1 LIVGNFN
8 HIIKCL
14 HPVEEPLVK
23 KKIQE
28 MEVEI
33 NPGIETHK
41 WKSQDINSFI
51 AKSKLV
57 VDTLFETVKKMKYS
71 LEKVT
76 DALEVFNVKII
87 ERKSKPMT
95 PDDYDQYLKA
105 LFSNKIG
112 KVKEQG
118 NIIHKLVK
126 EVLDAVK
133 ADKKG

>member
-1 LIVGNFN
+1 
-8 HIIKCL
+8 
-14 HPVEEPLVK
+14 
-23 KKIQE
+23 
-28 MEVEI
+28 
-33 NPGIETHK
+33 
-41 WKSQDINSFI
+41 
-51 AKSKLV
+51 LV
-57 VDTLFETVKKMKYS
+57 VDNLFETVKKMKFS

-133 ADKKG
+133 ADKKGQSWKNYNDFVNTIVIDGIATSIITAMTHLNQ